1 MHLKHNLFFLFSSLA
16 LILVGKDF
24 MQLVHGP
31 RESRPSHPRR
41 VAYNVSLGECG
52 RPALTNHQTTEDRW
66 ADLEWTRVYKMD
78 EHTKN
83 MALNKCM
90 W

>member
-1 MHLKHNLFFLFSSLA
+1 
-16 LILVGKDF
+16 
-24 MQLVHGP
+24 MQQVHGP

-41 VAYNVSLGECG
+41 VANNASLSECG
-52 RPALTNHQTTEDRW
+52 GPALTNHQTTGDRW